1 MALRIGR
8 HFPLNGM
15 SPFSPI
21 IEAAASA
28 QGGQASRG
36 CCPVT
41 TRRAFFTSAGS
52 GLAGIGLAH
61 LLSQDALRGAT
72 AHDPLAPKPPHHAQT
87 AKSVIWLFMEGG
99 PSQLDLFD
107 PKPKLKELD
116 GQPLPDS
123 LKPKT
128 TAMPGTSLNGL
139 MASRREF
146 KQYGQSGLWVSD
158 WYPHIAQHVDD
169 LAVIRS
175 CWADGINHA
184 GSVLQMNTGSILA
197 GRPSMGAWVNYGLGS
212 GNRNLPS
219 FVVLIDDR
227 TVVGG
232 PKNWGAGFLP
242 AAYQGTQFRQG
253 PVPLLHLE
261 RPATTSDAQQR
272 GKLEILKRLNEI
284 WSQDKQEDTELEARI
299 RSYELAYQM
308 QSAAPEA
315 VDLTSESEATKQMY
329 GLDDPA
335 TAAYGT
341 NCLLARRL
349 VERGVRFVELYCG
362 SGSGWDAHT
371 ELERNHSKWCRAS
384 DKPIA
389 GLLADLKSR
398 GMLKDTLVVWGGEF
412 GRTPFSEKSKGRD
425 HNPWGFT
432 IWMAGGGVKGGQYI
446 GTTDELGM
454 RAVEQPVHV
463 HDIHASI
470 LHTLGLNHAQ
480 LTYMHNGRAER
491 PTIVAGELIKNLFG

>member
-1 MALRIGR
+1 MALKAG
-8 HFPLNGM
+8 HH
-15 SPFSPI
+15 
-21 IEAAASA
+21 
-28 QGGQASRG
+28 
-36 CCPVT
+36 CPVG
-41 TRRAFFTSAGS
+41 TRREFFTSAGS

-61 LLSQDALRGAT
+61 MLSQDSLRAADAL
-72 AHDPLAPKPPHHAQT
+72 DPLSPKPPHHAPK

-99 PSQLDLFD
+99 PSQIDLFD

-158 WYPHIAQHVDD
+158 WYPHIAEHVDD
-169 LAVIRS
+169 LSVIRS

-197 GRPSMGAWVNYGLGS
+197 GRPSMGSWVNYGLGS
-212 GNRNLPS
+212 ANKNLPS

-242 AAYQGTQFRQG
+242 ASYQGTQFRQG
-253 PVPLLHLE
+253 PTPLLHLE
-261 RPATTSDAQQR
+261 RPSTTSDAQQR
-272 GKLEILKRLNEI
+272 GKLAILKRLNEI

-315 VDLTSESEATKQMY
+315 VDLSSESDATKKMY
-329 GLDDPA
+329 GLDDQV
-335 TAAYGT
+335 TAAFGT

-362 SGSGWDAHT
+362 SGSGWDAHN
-371 ELERNHSKWCRAS
+371 ELERNHSKWCRVS
-384 DKPIA
+384 DKPVA
-389 GLLADLKSR
+389 GLLSDLKAR
-398 GMLKDTLVVWGGEF
+398 GMLNDTLVVWGGEF

-454 RAVEQPVHV
+454 RAVDQPVHV

-470 LHTLGLNHAQ
+470 LHTLGLNHVN

>member
-1 MALRIGR
+1 
-8 HFPLNGM
+8 M
-15 SPFSPI
+15 SGHHRT
-21 IEAAASA
+21 A
-28 QGGQASRG
+28 
-36 CCPVT
+36 V
-41 TRRAFFTSAGS
+41 TRREFFTRAGS

-61 LLSQDALRGAT
+61 LLSQNGLLAAS
-72 AHDPLAPKPPHHAQT
+72 AHGDPLSPKPPHHKPS
-87 AKSVIWLFMEGG
+87 AKAVIWLFMEGG
-99 PSQLDLFD
+99 PSQIDLFD
-107 PKPKLKELD
+107 PKPKLKDLD
-116 GQPLPDS
+116 GQPLQES
-123 LKPKT
+123 LRPKQ

-139 MASRREF
+139 MASRRTF

-158 WYPHIAQHVDD
+158 WYTNIAEHVDD
-169 LAVIRS
+169 LAVVRS

-184 GSVLQMNTGSILA
+184 GSVLQMNTGSILG

-212 GNRNLPS
+212 ANKNLPS

-232 PKNWGAGFLP
+232 PKNWGSGFLP
-242 AAYQGTQFRQG
+242 ASYQGIQFRQG
-253 PVPLLHLE
+253 STPLLHLE
-261 RPATTSDAQQR
+261 RPAFTSDAQQR
-272 GKLEILKRLNEI
+272 GRLDLLKRLNEI
-284 WSQDKQEDTELEARI
+284 WSEDKREDSELEARI

-308 QSAAPEA
+308 QSTAPEA
-315 VDLTSESEATKQMY
+315 VDISKESEATKKMY
-329 GLDDPA
+329 GLDEAA
-335 TAAYGT
+335 TSAFGT

-371 ELERNHSKWCRAS
+371 DLEGNHAKWCRAS
-384 DKPIA
+384 DKPVA
-389 GLLADLKSR
+389 GLLTDLKAR

-412 GRTPFSEKSKGRD
+412 GRTPFSERSKGRD

-432 IWMAGGGVKGGQYI
+432 MWMAGSGVKGGQTI

-454 RAVEQPVHV
+454 KAVDRPIHV

-470 LHTLGLNHAQ
+470 LHALGLNHVQ

-491 PTIVAGELIKNLFG
+491 PTIVAGELIKDLFA